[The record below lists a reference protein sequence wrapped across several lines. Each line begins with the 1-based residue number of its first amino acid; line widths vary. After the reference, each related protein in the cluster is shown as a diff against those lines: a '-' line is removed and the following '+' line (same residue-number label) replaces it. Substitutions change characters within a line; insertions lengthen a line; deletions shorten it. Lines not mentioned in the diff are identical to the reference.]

1 VFLADLNIGDSVER
15 GFDVFF
21 SWLPALLAALAI
33 LVIGFIVAKV
43 VGNLIGRALRGA
55 GLDRTLHE
63 GPAGGFVRKVSDSPS
78 RLLGRIAFWAL
89 FLGAVSLAVTALGI
103 DALTDF
109 VAAVFAYLP
118 NVIAALLIFIVAG
131 AIAAAVSALVTRFM
145 GETGLGKIVATVAP
159 ILVMTIAT
167 FMILDQL
174 KIAETIVTITYAA
187 LLGAIALG
195 SALAFGLGGREV
207 AARMLEGAYQK
218 GQENREQ
225 FRSDLDLGI
234 RRARADA
241 ETVKESARERVG
253 EDGDRSRADATTEV
267 RPPAETRTPS
277 AGRRRGTVPGEPVP
291 EPPYEPTNEST
302 RRGSAA

>member
-1 VFLADLNIGDSVER
+1 VVLADLNIGDSLER

-21 SWLPALLAALAI
+21 SWLPALLAAIAI

-43 VGNLIGRALRGA
+43 VGNLIGRALDRA
-55 GLDRTLHE
+55 GFDRTLHG
-63 GPAGGFVRKVSDSPS
+63 GPAGSFVRKVSDSPS
-78 RLLGRIAFWAL
+78 GLLGRIAFWVL

-131 AIAAAVSALVTRFM
+131 LVAAAVSTLVTRFM
-145 GETGLGKIVATVAP
+145 GDTGLGKIVATAAP

-174 KIAETIVTITYAA
+174 QIAETIVTITYAA

-195 SALAFGLGGREV
+195 SALAFGLGGRDV

-225 FRSDLDLGI
+225 FRRDLDLGVQ
-234 RRARADA
+234 RARSDA
-241 ETVKESARERVG
+241 ESVRESARERVG
-253 EDGDRSRADATTEV
+253 EGDGRTGSDADTRIRRATYGPRRTASGRPATGPTTET
-267 RPPAETRTPS
+267 RPDPA
-277 AGRRRGTVPGEPVP
+277 A
-291 EPPYEPTNEST
+291 
-302 RRGSAA
+302 

>member
-1 VFLADLNIGDSVER
+1 VFLADLNIGDSLER

-21 SWLPALLAALAI
+21 SWLPALLAAIAI

-43 VGNLIGRALRGA
+43 VGNLIGRALERA
-55 GLDRTLHE
+55 GFDRTLHG
-63 GPAGGFVRKVSDSPS
+63 GPAGSFVRKVSDSPS

-131 AIAAAVSALVTRFM
+131 LIAAGVSTLVTRFM
-145 GETGLGKIVATVAP
+145 GETGLGKIVATAAP

-174 KIAETIVTITYAA
+174 QIAQNIVVITYAG
-187 LLGAIALG
+187 LIGAIALG
-195 SALAFGLGGREV
+195 LALAFGLGGREV
-207 AARMLEGAYQK
+207 AGRMLQGAYEK
-218 GQENREQ
+218 GQANKEQ
-225 FRSDLDLGI
+225 FKRDLDQGVTRAREEAQSKKAELAEGDT
-234 RRARADA
+234 RRAPVAMPVA
-241 ETVKESARERVG
+241 EPAVDLDGGAR
-253 EDGDRSRADATTEV
+253 
-267 RPPAETRTPS
+267 
-277 AGRRRGTVPGEPVP
+277 
-291 EPPYEPTNEST
+291 
-302 RRGSAA
+302 